1 VTTTI
6 DEVSV
11 LREHLERYR
20 GVTLQTLE
28 FAPEDK
34 LEWRPSEKAMT
45 VAEQFVHIARVEE
58 FYSRGFFGGV
68 WQFELL
74 SQTPDKLTKASLKE
88 RLDTGRAYL
97 LEQLG
102 RLEAKR
108 LEEIV
113 KVPNVPVDWPLRGW
127 LWYRARNPSQG
138 ATGGIP
144 AAVRGGAAVLRP
156 GVSPRRAPG
165 YPLGTNEEG
174 IGR

>member
-34 LEWRPSEKAMT
+34 LEWRPSDKAMT
-45 VAEQFVHIARVEE
+45 VAEQFLHIARVEE

-113 KVPNVPVDWPLRGW
+113 KEHEIHHKGQLAVYLRQFGVVPPFFAQAFP
-127 LWYRARNPSQG
+127 
-138 ATGGIP
+138 
-144 AAVRGGAAVLRP
+144 P
-156 GVSPRRAPG
+156 GVRPDIR
-165 YPLGTNEEG
+165 
-174 IGR
+174 